1 MGNKAPISSEDI
13 NKIFENLNMNFP
25 LLEQRES
32 EINIWLKD
40 IRSKEK

>member
-1 MGNKAPISSEDI
+1 
-13 NKIFENLNMNFP
+13 MNFP

-40 IRSKEK
+40 IRSKEKWSKVGFLTENNIQK